1 MASAS
6 PPTTPMSRPW
16 ARSDSRPFTRPAH
29 LADETGLMQPPPP
42 DDRPYLDPRRLR
54 AIFTPALLAGGVFF
68 LACLAFVLS
77 GRIPTR
83 AAYDQMHYHGP
94 TVELFARQLPR
105 LDFYDYYSATTPG
118 YHVALAVVARIVPDS
133 TQALQITSAL
143 IASVL
148 IGLLAAACAGVFLRA
163 QTANEGPD
171 ASAPRSRLL
180 SSLLPAALAL
190 TLGCS
195 MYVFQSGAW
204 LLPDNAGWL
213 LALCVC
219 LLVLRAVSPHARAR
233 EGLIL
238 LAGLLVALVVFTRQ
252 SHAWTAGVVWLG
264 GWLAATL
271 APASRA
277 TPQPEP
283 FRLSG
288 LLGAIFTS
296 IPRRV
301 AWAAAA
307 AIATIP
313 AVLTLLYFIN
323 LWHGLTPF
331 RFQFQHQGKS
341 PAALAMMLAL
351 VGLYSIFLAPIVL
364 PLLARLWNTRDSIT
378 TPFANGR
385 WAILLALAIALL
397 ASLIPNTTYSID
409 QGRWTGLWNLV
420 RATPSIAGHTS
431 PLLLALALVG
441 SVSLIA
447 WLSAWPTWP
456 QRLVILAML
465 LGCTAAVAAGS
476 ELWPRYLE
484 SMALIIIALSAAHAL
499 AAHHPTRDPVFKFP
513 LQSLNRLLS
522 HAQRASIAVLCLF
535 LLALT
540 AQGTRSM
547 QRLSDPPPPIK
558 SEGDTGVVPLE
569 IQVPPRGHRT

>member
-1 MASAS
+1 MPQEPANPADI
-6 PPTTPMSRPW
+6 PPVYIDVP
-16 ARSDSRPFTRPAH
+16 
-29 LADETGLMQPPPP
+29 
-42 DDRPYLDPRRLR
+42 RLR
-54 AIFTPALLAGGVFF
+54 AILLPAFIAAAIFF
-68 LACLAFVLS
+68 LACLAFIAT
-77 GRIPTR
+77 GRIPIR

-105 LDFYDYYSATTPG
+105 PDFYDYYSATTPG
-118 YHVALAVVARIVPDS
+118 YHVVLAVIARAIPDS
-133 TQALQITSAL
+133 TAALQITSAL
-143 IASVL
+143 IGAAL
-148 IGLLAAACAGVFLRA
+148 IGLLAASCAAIFLRS
-163 QTANEGPD
+163 QSHD
-171 ASAPRSRLL
+171 APAPPARSRLL
-180 SSLLPAALAL
+180 STLLPAALSL
-190 TLGCS
+190 PLGCS

-213 LALCVC
+213 LALVTC

-238 LAGLLVALVVFTRQ
+238 LAGLTVALVVFTRQ

-264 GWLAATL
+264 GWLAAYL
-271 APASRA
+271 ASSTKPTTGESASI
-277 TPQPEP
+277 TP
-283 FRLSG
+283 FSFASMRDAL
-288 LLGAIFTS
+288 FTN
-296 IPRRV
+296 IPKRIS
-301 AWAAAA
+301 WTAAAI
-307 AIATIP
+307 IATIP

-323 LWHGLTPF
+323 LWHGLTPY

-351 VGLYSIFLAPIVL
+351 MGLYSILLAPIVL
-364 PLLARLWNTRDSIT
+364 PLLARLWRD
-378 TPFANGR
+378 AK
-385 WAILLALAIALL
+385 WAIFTALAIALL

-420 RATPSIAGHTS
+420 RATPSIANHTS
-431 PLLLALALVG
+431 PLLLALAIFG
-441 SVSLIA
+441 SVSLVA

-484 SMALIIIALSAAHAL
+484 PMALIIIALSAAHAL
-499 AAHHPTRDPVFKFP
+499 AAPTAAFTFP

-522 HAQRASIAVLCLF
+522 HAQHASVAVLCLF

-547 QRLSDPPPPIK
+547 QRLSDAPPPIK
-558 SEGDTGVVPLE
+558 SEGDTGTVPLE
-569 IQVPPRGHRT
+569 VQVQPRR